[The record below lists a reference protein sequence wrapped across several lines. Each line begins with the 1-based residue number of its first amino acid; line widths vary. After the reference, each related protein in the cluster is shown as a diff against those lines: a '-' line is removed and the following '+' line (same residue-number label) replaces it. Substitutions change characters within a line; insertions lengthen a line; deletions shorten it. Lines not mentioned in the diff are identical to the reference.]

1 MTTNGEWIHID
12 PAAIADGVRQSIER
26 LNSAQGEMLL
36 DFSSVGRIDS
46 QAASAIEQ
54 LAALAGERSDK
65 VVLSGVN
72 GDIYKVLKLLKLT
85 ERFWF
90 VN

>member
-12 PAAIADGVRQSIER
+12 PAAIADAVRQSIDK
-26 LNSAQGEMLL
+26 LSSTQGEMVL

-46 QAASAIEQ
+46 LAADAMEQ
-54 LAALAGERSDK
+54 LAALAAERSLK

-85 ERFWF
+85 DRFWF
-90 VN
+90 VS